1 MISLSGLLCGSQQK
15 RDAAGGYI
23 PLGVSQIWRLVLVR
37 PIGHNRH
44 RICLPFAQC
53 LISAHSLAQPSTPMA
68 SAPTPTSGVTVIPTP
83 SPTEPRLDPVPQHC
97 QVSNPTPHMSLPGL
111 GPVIGASPVWA
122 DWPSGGPV
130 IAHLSQAP
138 PGVYEAPYG
147 WAILKTIWEVGPN
160 YTHPV
165 TVRGHDLFDHH
176 TPLLIQFTDSPPTAD
191 PLLDPQHTD
200 HPVSI
205 VGERWAEWGTLFVV
219 PKAGCYVVE
228 VLRPAGHW
236 SIRFAAGA

>member
-1 MISLSGLLCGSQQK
+1 MSLHTPRFLLM
-15 RDAAGGYI
+15 A
-23 PLGVSQIWRLVLVR
+23 LLL
-37 PIGHNRH
+37 
-44 RICLPFAQC
+44 L
-53 LISAHSLAQPSTPMA
+53 LASCAEPANQGTVAVATLQPTSV
-68 SAPTPTSGVTVIPTP
+68 PTPTATPTP
-83 SPTEPRLDPVPQHC
+83 VPTEPPLGPVPQHC
-97 QVSNPTPHMSLPGL
+97 PVSNPTPHMILSGL

-176 TPLLIQFTDSPPTAD
+176 TPLLIQFTDA
-191 PLLDPQHTD
+191 PQQRM
-200 HPVSI
+200 PSY
-205 VGERWAEWGTLFVV
+205 TLS
-219 PKAGCYVVE
+219 G
-228 VLRPAGHW
+228 R
-236 SIRFAAGA
+236 R